1 MKRDEIIT
9 FLKEHKR
16 ELTKR
21 YQIEKLALFGSFAR
35 GENSATSDVDI
46 AVETPIKD
54 YFTLFELKED
64 LERSFGL
71 KVDIVRIRERMNE
84 ALRKR
89 IEKEAIYV

>member
-35 GENSATSDVDI
+35 GENSARSDIDI
-46 AVETPIKD
+46 AIETPMKD
-54 YFTLFELKED
+54 YFKLFELKED
-64 LERSFGL
+64 LEKSFGL

-84 ALRKR
+84 ALRRR